1 MGWFNRQR
9 RAILPRRSA
18 DTLPVDEGTGDPSP
32 DHAWKALSTTNEWIR
47 HADAKT
53 GITLA
58 FAGVTFAALFN
69 VAHATQRWTCLIT
82 VLALVNAGALLGAV
96 LCAGMALLPRVAAK
110 ETRGRH
116 SESASTDDVVNL
128 LFFGDVSKHY
138 GADSPTYR
146 NVLSTLTSDVSHL
159 TCQIADQVHANAH
172 VATAKFQWANRAVVC
187 ELTAAVALVA
197 TAFLNIT
204 GW

>member
-1 MGWFNRQR
+1 MGWFNWRR
-9 RAILPRRSA
+9 RASPSCRSTS
-18 DTLPVDEGTGDPSP
+18 TLAIDERATGPSP

-69 VAHATQRWTCLIT
+69 VAHATHKWTCLIT
-82 VLALVNAGALLGAV
+82 VLALVTAGALLAAV
-96 LCAGMALLPRVAAK
+96 LCAGMALLPRVAPRK
-110 ETRGRH
+110 TRGSH
-116 SESASTDDVVNL
+116 EESASADDVVNL
-128 LFFGDVSKHY
+128 LFFGDVAKHY
-138 GADSPTYR
+138 GTDGPTYR
-146 NVLSTLTSDVSHL
+146 NVLSTLTSDVSRL
-159 TCQIADQVHANAH
+159 TRQIADQVHANAH

-197 TAFLNIT
+197 TAFLYIT